1 MHAGIIFFLVI
12 LGSILFHIFTP
23 WYWTDI
29 ASNWKGMDDTITLT
43 FWVGGGVFVAVCL
56 FMIYCVFKYSYKED
70 RKAEYKPEDKKL
82 EKILT
87 VATTLGV
94 AALLAPG
101 LIIWNQYV
109 NVPKNSIEI
118 DVMAWQWGWQYRLP
132 GNDGKLGTTKVVNI
146 NDDNPFGINLD
157 DPYGRD
163 DVMVQSDIINLEN
176 NRPVKILLRSVD
188 VLHNWYVPQFRAK
201 MDAVPGVVTYYW
213 FEPNKVG
220 EYEVLCAEYCG
231 VGHYAM
237 RGGVEVQDPNS
248 YQEWL
253 GEQETFS
260 DLLAKQNKE
269 IETKKVAKN
278 NSNIEKVINYTGFD
292 LHTEVINWDDMKRLQ
307 IAYLKSGIS
316 NQDVPQDHIFFSTL
330 YHYSIKHKINYSISG
345 GNIATESILPDNWH
359 GSAMDSINLKSIFKT
374 HGTGKLLNYKTI
386 SFFQYFLLY
395 PILYNLKTNDKNVFC
410 FGPNH
415 ERKYP
420 MEAGKAYIINTHIH
434 HGTLNEGTTE
444 RAHILARIQSDKMF
458 DCLNLQGTV

>member
-56 FMIYCVFKYSYKED
+56 FMIYCVIKFQHKED

-82 EKILT
+82 ERILT
-87 VATTLGV
+87 WATTLGV

-101 LIIWNQYV
+101 LIVWNQYV
-109 NVPKNSIEI
+109 NVPKNAIEV

-132 GNDGKLGTTKVVNI
+132 GDDGKLGTTQVRNI
-146 NDDNPFGINLD
+146 SDNNPFGINLD
-157 DPYGRD
+157 DPNGKD
-163 DVMVQSDIINLEN
+163 DIMIESDVINLKN

-237 RGGVEVQDPNS
+237 RGGVIVQDEKDYEKWRS
-248 YQEWL
+248 
-253 GEQETFS
+253 EQETFS
-260 DLLAKQNKE
+260 ELIVRNKKLEIGETKLAKK
-269 IETKKVAKN
+269 
-278 NSNIEKVINYTGFD
+278 
-292 LHTEVINWDDMKRLQ
+292 
-307 IAYLKSGIS
+307 
-316 NQDVPQDHIFFSTL
+316 
-330 YHYSIKHKINYSISG
+330 
-345 GNIATESILPDNWH
+345 
-359 GSAMDSINLKSIFKT
+359 
-374 HGTGKLLNYKTI
+374 
-386 SFFQYFLLY
+386 
-395 PILYNLKTNDKNVFC
+395 
-410 FGPNH
+410 
-415 ERKYP
+415 
-420 MEAGKAYIINTHIH
+420 
-434 HGTLNEGTTE
+434 
-444 RAHILARIQSDKMF
+444 
-458 DCLNLQGTV
+458 